1 MKAKWLKKGF
11 KRNILENDFKKT
23 TLYEKPLRLTQKQI
37 KSNIFVWKWKMG
49 KKMLFQLIW
58 IKENRFLV

>member
-11 KRNILENDFKKT
+11 KRNILENDFKET
-23 TLYEKPLRLTQKQI
+23 TLYGKPLRLTQKQI

-49 KKMLFQLIW
+49 KKILFQLIW
-58 IKENRFLV
+58 IKENRFLN